1 MNSFWGESTTEVLLY
16 ARSVRTGQNT
26 SLGSLWLSI
35 ALYDSLWRSLALSGS
50 LWLSLALSGLSL
62 ALWLSLSHDLLR
74 RPLLGSLHATT
85 LPRFIL
91 VCLILLSP

>member
-50 LWLSLALSGLSL
+50 LWLSLALFGSLWSLSGSL
-62 ALWLSLSHDLLR
+62 ALSLS
-74 RPLLGSLHATT
+74 
-85 LPRFIL
+85 
-91 VCLILLSP
+91 